1 MSYINAKD
9 NALNTYLM
17 VAYINVL
24 RQPQTT
30 CSLRLSSHI
39 VFNLDRNLTRPARLP
54 MAAWHAL
61 ARYLEGPEWT
71 RWEMKKWE
79 KPSRKGRQ
87 GQSWDQEGNSAMGG
101 GQWHR
106 LLITHWL
113 YRESNFLFCR
123 AQFPYLSIWDF
134 GNLGRGFWGMRNQCP
149 LCKVLE
155 VWRTISPSNKLHDY
169 TT

>member
-1 MSYINAKD
+1 
-9 NALNTYLM
+9 M
-17 VAYINVL
+17 VTYINVL

-39 VFNLDRNLTRPARLP
+39 VFNLYRNLTRPARLP
-54 MAAWHAL
+54 MATWHAL

-101 GQWHR
+101 GQCHR

-123 AQFPYLSIWDF
+123 AQFPYLSIRDF
-134 GNLGRGFWGMRNQCP
+134 GILAGVFGEWETSVPYAKFWRSGEQFLLATSYMITQHKP
-149 LCKVLE
+149 MIHFKQG
-155 VWRTISPSNKLHDY
+155 
-169 TT
+169 